1 MLVAD
6 LLAFATRW
14 KPKRTSMI
22 IDPALQ
28 GIGGHHYSAAERL
41 AAETGAVG
49 GGYRILC
56 SSRADSNVI
65 STLKAERCFSESIY
79 GRTDAGMLEFE
90 RNPRIGSLT
99 VHFDRKIVAIEKLES
114 TVDLLVD
121 RILQQ
126 PAQPGKSRR
135 RQINRYAKIGMLG
148 SLTASLALLAAG
160 QKRGHAIAG
169 ALFVASL
176 SVHLGLHRKHLLR

>member
-1 MLVAD
+1 MEQQTLPPDTVD
-6 LLAFATRW
+6 STATRNTAVRHVSRRIVSSTPGRLRI
-14 KPKRTSMI
+14 KDAGLRNAARLEQLTA
-22 IDPALQ
+22 AL
-28 GIGGHHYSAAERL
+28 AEF
-41 AAETGAVG
+41 
-49 GGYRILC
+49 
-56 SSRADSNVI
+56 D
-65 STLKAERCFSESIY
+65 
-79 GRTDAGMLEFE
+79 GMLEFE

-99 VHFDRKIVAIEKLES
+99 VHFDCKIVAIEKLES

-121 RILQQ
+121 RILRQ

>member
-1 MLVAD
+1 MPPDTVD
-6 LLAFATRW
+6 STATRNTAVRHVSRRIVSSTPGRLRI
-14 KPKRTSMI
+14 KDAGLRN
-22 IDPALQ
+22 
-28 GIGGHHYSAAERL
+28 AARLEQLTAAL
-41 AAETGAVG
+41 AA
-49 GGYRILC
+49 L
-56 SSRADSNVI
+56 
-65 STLKAERCFSESIY
+65 AEF
-79 GRTDAGMLEFE
+79 DGMLEFE

-121 RILQQ
+121 RILRQ